1 MLRPV
6 TNVTG
11 MPEIVQLAA
20 RSGVRT
26 EFADSH
32 APVSVDNPTGRPAEF
47 SSSTLDV
54 GL

>member
-20 RSGVRT
+20 RSGVLT

-32 APVSVDNPTGRPAEF
+32 APVSVNNPTGRLAEF
-47 SSSTLDV
+47 SSSTFDV